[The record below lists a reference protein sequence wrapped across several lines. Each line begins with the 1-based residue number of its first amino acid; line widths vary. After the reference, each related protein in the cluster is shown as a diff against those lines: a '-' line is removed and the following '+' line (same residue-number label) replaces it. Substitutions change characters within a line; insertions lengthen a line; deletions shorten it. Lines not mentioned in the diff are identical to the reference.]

1 MSFGK
6 MTEQTYD
13 ILELI
18 PQRPPMVMV
27 DRLLHCDTVVTETEF
42 TVRENCIIV
51 EDGRLAATGLIENI
65 AQTCAARMGYINL
78 SSGKEVRMGVIGA
91 LREMEI
97 HRLPEIGSTIKTRI
111 EVSDE
116 VFGMTLAQAQSY
128 CDNTLLCSG
137 TIKIA
142 LL

>member
-1 MSFGK
+1 M
-6 MTEQTYD
+6 ENEYD
-13 ILELI
+13 ILTLL

-27 DRLLHCDTVVTETEF
+27 DRLLHCDPVLTETEL
-42 TVRENCIIV
+42 TIRPDNIMV
-51 EDGRLAATGLIENI
+51 EDGHLAEIGLLENV

-78 SSGKEVRMGVIGA
+78 SSGKEVRVGVIGA
-91 LREMEI
+91 LRDMEI
-97 HRLPEIGSTIKTRI
+97 HARPKVGSTITTRI

-116 VFGMTLAQAQSY
+116 VFGMTLAKAESR
-128 CDNTLLCSG
+128 CDDTILVSG

>member
-1 MSFGK
+1 
-6 MTEQTYD
+6 
-13 ILELI
+13 
-18 PQRPPMVMV
+18 MVMV
-27 DRLLHCDTVVTETEF
+27 DRLLHCDTVVTETERRS
-42 TVRENCIIV
+42 VENY
-51 EDGRLAATGLIENI
+51 DATGWEVYTP
-65 AQTCAARMGYINL
+65 ATDEAAHATCAARMGYINL

-128 CDNTLLCSG
+128 CDNTLLYSG

>member
-1 MSFGK
+1 
-6 MTEQTYD
+6 MTEQEYD
-13 ILELI
+13 ILTLL

-27 DRLLHCDTVVTETEF
+27 DRLLHCDPVVTETEF
-42 TVRENCIIV
+42 TVREDNILA
-51 EDGRLAATGLIENI
+51 EDGRLSACGLIENI

-78 SSGKEVRMGVIGA
+78 SKGEAVRVGVIGA
-91 LREMEI
+91 LRDMEI
-97 HRLPEIGSTIKTRI
+97 LVLPAVGSTITTRI

-116 VFGMTLAQAQSY
+116 VFGMTLAQASSR
-128 CDNTLLCSG
+128 CGDTLLASG

>member
-1 MSFGK
+1 
-6 MTEQTYD
+6 MT
-13 ILELI
+13 LL

-27 DRLLHCDTVVTETEF
+27 DRLLHCDPVLTETEL
-42 TVRENCIIV
+42 TIRPDNIMV
-51 EDGRLAATGLIENI
+51 EDGHLAEIGLLENV

-78 SSGKEVRMGVIGA
+78 SSGKEVRVGVIGA
-91 LREMEI
+91 LRDMEI
-97 HRLPEIGSTIKTRI
+97 HARPKVGSTITTRI

-116 VFGMTLAQAQSY
+116 VFGMTLAKAESR
-128 CDNTLLCSG
+128 CGDTILVSG

>member
-1 MSFGK
+1 M
-6 MTEQTYD
+6 EQEYD
-13 ILELI
+13 ILTLL

-27 DRLLHCDTVVTETEF
+27 DRLLHCDPVVTETEF
-42 TVRENCIIV
+42 TVREDNILA
-51 EDGRLAATGLIENI
+51 EDGRLSACGLIENI

-78 SSGKEVRMGVIGA
+78 SKGEAVRVGVIGA
-91 LREMEI
+91 LRDMEI
-97 HRLPEIGSTIKTRI
+97 HALPKVGSTITTRI

-116 VFGMTLAQAQSY
+116 VFGMTLAQASSR
-128 CDNTLLCSG
+128 CGDTLLASG

>member
-1 MSFGK
+1 M
-6 MTEQTYD
+6 ENEYD
-13 ILELI
+13 ILTLI

-27 DRLLHCDTVVTETEF
+27 DRLLHCDTVVTETEL
-42 TVRENCIIV
+42 TVSKDNIMV
-51 EDGRLAATGLIENI
+51 EDGHMSAIGLIENV

-78 SSGKEVRMGVIGA
+78 TSGKEVRVGVIGA
-91 LREMEI
+91 LRDMTI
-97 HRLPEIGSTIKTRI
+97 HSLPEVGSTIKTRI

-116 VFGMTLAQAQSY
+116 VFGMTLAQAESR
-128 CDNTLLCSG
+128 CGDMLLCSG

>member
-1 MSFGK
+1 MEK
-6 MTEQTYD
+6 EYD

-27 DRLLHCDTVVTETEF
+27 ERLLHCDTVVTLTEL
-42 TVRENCIIV
+42 TIREDNIMV
-51 EDGRLAATGLIENI
+51 EDGRLSAIGLIENI

-78 SSGKEVRMGVIGA
+78 SSGKEVRVGVIGA
-91 LREMEI
+91 LRDMQI
-97 HRLPEIGSTIKTRI
+97 HTLPEVGSTITTRI

-116 VFGMTLAQAQSY
+116 VFGMTLAQAESR
-128 CDNTLLCSG
+128 CGDTVLASG

>member
-1 MSFGK
+1 M
-6 MTEQTYD
+6 ENEYD
-13 ILELI
+13 ILTLI

-42 TVRENCIIV
+42 TVSKDNIMV
-51 EDGRLAATGLIENI
+51 EDGHMSAIGLIENV

-78 SSGKEVRMGVIGA
+78 TSGKEVRVGVIGA
-91 LREMEI
+91 LRDMTI
-97 HRLPEIGSTIKTRI
+97 HSLPEVGSTIKTRI

-116 VFGMTLAQAQSY
+116 VFGMTLAQAESR
-128 CDNTLLCSG
+128 CGDMLLCSG

>member
-1 MSFGK
+1 

-27 DRLLHCDTVVTETEF
+27 DRLLHCDPVVTETEF
-42 TVRENCIIV
+42 TVREDCIMV
-51 EDGRLAATGLIENI
+51 DGGQMSACGLVENI

-78 SSGKEVRMGVIGA
+78 SKGEAVRVGVIGA
-91 LREMEI
+91 LRDMEI
-97 HRLPEIGSTIKTRI
+97 HALPAVGSTITTHI

-116 VFGMTLAQAQSY
+116 VFGMTLAQAESR
-128 CDNTLLCSG
+128 CGDTLLASG

>member
-1 MSFGK
+1 M
-6 MTEQTYD
+6 EQEYD
-13 ILELI
+13 ILTLL

-27 DRLLHCDTVVTETEF
+27 DRLLHCDPVVTVTEL
-42 TVRENCIIV
+42 TVREDNIMV
-51 EDGRLAATGLIENI
+51 EDGRMSACGLIENI

-78 SSGKEVRMGVIGA
+78 SKGEEVRVGVIGA
-91 LREMEI
+91 LRDMEI
-97 HRLPEIGSTIKTRI
+97 HSLPSIGSRIETKI

-116 VFGMTLAQAQSY
+116 VFGMTLAHAESRSG
-128 CDNTLLCSG
+128 DTLLCSG

>member
-1 MSFGK
+1 M
-6 MTEQTYD
+6 ENEYD
-13 ILELI
+13 ILTLL

-27 DRLLHCDTVVTETEF
+27 SRLLHCDTVLTTTELDIQEDNIL
-42 TVRENCIIV
+42 VENGCLSEI
-51 EDGRLAATGLIENI
+51 GLIENI

-78 SSGKEVRMGVIGA
+78 SSGKEVRVGVIGA
-91 LREMEI
+91 LRDIEI
-97 HRLPEIGSTIKTRI
+97 HHLPPVGATIETRI

-116 VFGMTLAQAQSY
+116 VFGMTLAQASSR
-128 CDNTLLCSG
+128 CGDVLLASG

>member
-1 MSFGK
+1 MSFG
-6 MTEQTYD
+6 MENEYD
-13 ILELI
+13 ILTLI

-27 DRLLHCDTVVTETEF
+27 DRVLHCDTVVTETEL
-42 TVRENCIIV
+42 TVSKDNIMV
-51 EDGRLAATGLIENI
+51 EDGHMSAIGLIENV

-78 SSGKEVRMGVIGA
+78 TSGKEVRVGVIGA
-91 LREMEI
+91 LRDMTI
-97 HRLPEIGSTIKTRI
+97 HSLPEVGSTIKTRI

-116 VFGMTLAQAQSY
+116 VFGMTLAQAESR
-128 CDNTLLCSG
+128 CGDMLLCSG

>member
-1 MSFGK
+1 M
-6 MTEQTYD
+6 ENEYD
-13 ILELI
+13 ILTLL

-27 DRLLHCDTVVTETEF
+27 DRLLHCDPVLTETEL
-42 TVRENCIIV
+42 TIRPDNIMV
-51 EDGRLAATGLIENI
+51 EDGHLAEIGLLENV

-78 SSGKEVRMGVIGA
+78 SSGKEVRVGVIGA
-91 LREMEI
+91 LRDKEI
-97 HRLPEIGSTIKTRI
+97 HARPKVGSTITTRI

-116 VFGMTLAQAQSY
+116 VFGMTLAKAESR
-128 CDNTLLCSG
+128 CGDTILVSG

>member
-1 MSFGK
+1 
-6 MTEQTYD
+6 MTEEYD
-13 ILELI
+13 ILTLL

-27 DRLLHCDTVVTETEF
+27 DRLMHCDPVVTETEL
-42 TVRENCIIV
+42 TVRNDNIMV
-51 EDGRLAATGLIENI
+51 DDGRLSACGLIENI

-78 SSGKEVRMGVIGA
+78 SSGKEVRVGVIGA
-91 LREMEI
+91 LRDMEI
-97 HRLPEIGSTIKTRI
+97 HSLPPVGSKIVTTI

-116 VFGMTLAQAQSY
+116 VFGMTLAQASSR
-128 CDNTLLCSG
+128 CGDTLLASG

>member
-1 MSFGK
+1 MK
-6 MTEQTYD
+6 QEYD
-13 ILELI
+13 ILTLL

-27 DRLLHCDTVVTETEF
+27 DRLLHCDTVVTVTEL
-42 TVRENCIIV
+42 TVRKDNIMV
-51 EDGRLAATGLIENI
+51 DDGRMSACGLLENI

-78 SSGKEVRMGVIGA
+78 SKGEEVRVGVIGA
-91 LREMEI
+91 LRDMEI
-97 HRLPEIGSTIKTRI
+97 HSLPPVGSRIETRI

-116 VFGMTLAQAQSY
+116 VFGMTLAHAESRSG
-128 CDNTLLCSG
+128 DTLLCSG

>member
-1 MSFGK
+1 MEK
-6 MTEQTYD
+6 EYD
-13 ILELI
+13 ILTLL

-27 DRLLHCDTVVTETEF
+27 DRLLHCDPVVTETEF
-42 TVRENCIIV
+42 TVREDNIMV
-51 EDGRLAATGLIENI
+51 DDGKLSACGLIENI

-78 SSGKEVRMGVIGA
+78 SNGKEVRVGVIGA
-91 LREMEI
+91 LRDLEI
-97 HRLPEIGSTIKTRI
+97 HALPIVGDRIETRI

-116 VFGMTLAQAQSY
+116 VFGMTLAQASSR
-128 CDNTLLCSG
+128 CGDTLLASG

>member
-1 MSFGK
+1 MSFG
-6 MTEQTYD
+6 MEQTYD
-13 ILELI
+13 ILDLI

-27 DRLLHCDTVVTETEF
+27 DRLLHCDPVVTETEF
-42 TVRENCIIV
+42 TVREENILV
-51 EDGRLAATGLIENI
+51 ENGRMSACGLVENI

-78 SSGKEVRMGVIGA
+78 SKGEAVRVGVIGA
-91 LREMEI
+91 LRDMEI
-97 HRLPEIGSTIKTRI
+97 HVLPAVGSTITTRI

-116 VFGMTLAQAQSY
+116 VFGMTLAQAESR
-128 CDNTLLCSG
+128 CGDTLLASG

>member
-1 MSFGK
+1 M
-6 MTEQTYD
+6 EQEYD
-13 ILELI
+13 ILTLL

-27 DRLLHCDTVVTETEF
+27 DRLLHCDPVVTVTEL
-42 TVRENCIIV
+42 TVREDNIMV
-51 EDGRLAATGLIENI
+51 EDGRMSACGLIENI

-78 SSGKEVRMGVIGA
+78 SKGEAVRVGVIGA
-91 LREMEI
+91 LRDMEI
-97 HRLPEIGSTIKTRI
+97 HSLPPVGSRIETKI

-116 VFGMTLAQAQSY
+116 VFGMTLAQAESR
-128 CDNTLLCSG
+128 CGDTLLVSG

>member
-1 MSFGK
+1 MK
-6 MTEQTYD
+6 QEYD
-13 ILELI
+13 ILTLL

-27 DRLLHCDTVVTETEF
+27 DRLLHCDTVVTVTEL
-42 TVRENCIIV
+42 TVRKDNIMV
-51 EDGRLAATGLIENI
+51 DDGRMSACGLIENI

-78 SSGKEVRMGVIGA
+78 SKGEEVRVGVIGA
-91 LREMEI
+91 LRDMEI
-97 HRLPEIGSTIKTRI
+97 HSLPPVGSRIETRI

-116 VFGMTLAQAQSY
+116 VFGMTLAHAESRSG
-128 CDNTLLCSG
+128 DTLLCSG

>member
-1 MSFGK
+1 MEK
-6 MTEQTYD
+6 EYD
-13 ILELI
+13 ILTLL

-27 DRLLHCDTVVTETEF
+27 DRLLHCDPVVTETEF
-42 TVRENCIIV
+42 TVREDNIMV
-51 EDGRLAATGLIENI
+51 DDGKLSACGLIENI

-78 SSGKEVRMGVIGA
+78 SNGKVVRVGVIGA
-91 LREMEI
+91 LRDLEI
-97 HRLPEIGSTIKTRI
+97 HALPIVGDRIETRI

-116 VFGMTLAQAQSY
+116 VFGMTLAQASSR
-128 CDNTLLCSG
+128 CGDTLLASG

>member
-1 MSFGK
+1 M
-6 MTEQTYD
+6 ENEYD
-13 ILELI
+13 ILTLI

-27 DRLLHCDTVVTETEF
+27 DRLLHCDTVVTETEL
-42 TVRENCIIV
+42 TVSKDNIMV
-51 EDGRLAATGLIENI
+51 EDGHMSAIGLIENV

-78 SSGKEVRMGVIGA
+78 TSGKEVRVGVIGA
-91 LREMEI
+91 LRDMTI
-97 HRLPEIGSTIKTRI
+97 HSLPEVGSTIKTRI

-116 VFGMTLAQAQSY
+116 VFGMTLAQAESL
-128 CDNTLLCSG
+128 CGDMLLCSG

>member
-1 MSFGK
+1 M
-6 MTEQTYD
+6 ENEYD
-13 ILELI
+13 IMTLL

-27 DRLLHCDTVVTETEF
+27 DRLLHCDPVLTETEL
-42 TVRENCIIV
+42 TIRPDNIMV
-51 EDGRLAATGLIENI
+51 EDGHLAEIGLLENV

-78 SSGKEVRMGVIGA
+78 SSGKEVRVGVIGA
-91 LREMEI
+91 LRDMEI
-97 HRLPEIGSTIKTRI
+97 HARPKVGSTITTRI

-116 VFGMTLAQAQSY
+116 VFGMTLAKAESR
-128 CDNTLLCSG
+128 CGDTILVSG

>member
-1 MSFGK
+1 MEK
-6 MTEQTYD
+6 EYD
-13 ILELI
+13 ILALI

-27 DRLLHCDTVVTETEF
+27 DRLLHCDTVVTQTEL
-42 TVRENCIIV
+42 TIREDNIMV
-51 EDGRLAATGLIENI
+51 ENGHLSEIGLIENI

-78 SSGKEVRMGVIGA
+78 SSGKEVRVGVIGA
-91 LREMEI
+91 LRDMEI
-97 HRLPEIGSTIKTRI
+97 HTLPAVGRTIPTRI

-116 VFGMTLAQAQSY
+116 VFGMTLAQAESR
-128 CDNTLLCSG
+128 CGDTILASG

>member
-1 MSFGK
+1 M
-6 MTEQTYD
+6 ENEYD
-13 ILELI
+13 ILTLI

-27 DRLLHCDTVVTETEF
+27 DRLLHCDTVLTETEL
-42 TVRENCIIV
+42 TVSKDNIMV
-51 EDGRLAATGLIENI
+51 EDGRMSAIGLIENV

-78 SSGKEVRMGVIGA
+78 TSGKEVRVGVIGA
-91 LREMEI
+91 LRDMTI
-97 HRLPEIGSTIKTRI
+97 HSLPEVGSTIKTRI

-116 VFGMTLAQAQSY
+116 VFGMTLAQAESR
-128 CDNTLLCSG
+128 CGDMLLCSG

>member
-1 MSFGK
+1 M
-6 MTEQTYD
+6 ENEYD
-13 ILELI
+13 ILTLI

-27 DRLLHCDTVVTETEF
+27 DRLLHCDTVVTETEL
-42 TVRENCIIV
+42 TVSKDNIMV
-51 EDGRLAATGLIENI
+51 EDGRMSAIGLIENV

-78 SSGKEVRMGVIGA
+78 TSGKEVRVGVIGA
-91 LREMEI
+91 LRDMTI
-97 HRLPEIGSTIKTRI
+97 HSLPEVGSTIKTRI

-116 VFGMTLAQAQSY
+116 VFGMTLAQAESR
-128 CDNTLLCSG
+128 CGDMLLCSG

>member
-1 MSFGK
+1 M
-6 MTEQTYD
+6 EQEYD
-13 ILELI
+13 ILTLL

-27 DRLLHCDTVVTETEF
+27 DRLLHCDPVVTVTEL
-42 TVRENCIIV
+42 TVREDNIMV
-51 EDGRLAATGLIENI
+51 EDGRMSACGLIENI

-78 SSGKEVRMGVIGA
+78 SKGEEVRVGVIGA
-91 LREMEI
+91 LRDMEI
-97 HRLPEIGSTIKTRI
+97 HSLPKVGDRIETRI

-116 VFGMTLAQAQSY
+116 VFGMTLAQAESR
-128 CDNTLLCSG
+128 CGDTLLASG

>member
-1 MSFGK
+1 M
-6 MTEQTYD
+6 ENEYD
-13 ILELI
+13 ILTLL

-27 DRLLHCDTVVTETEF
+27 DRLLLCDPVLTETEL
-42 TVRENCIIV
+42 TIRPDNIMV
-51 EDGRLAATGLIENI
+51 EDGHLAEIGLLENV

-78 SSGKEVRMGVIGA
+78 SSGKEVRVGVIGA
-91 LREMEI
+91 LRDMEI
-97 HRLPEIGSTIKTRI
+97 HARPKVGSTITTRI

-116 VFGMTLAQAQSY
+116 VFGMTLAKAESR
-128 CDNTLLCSG
+128 CGDTILVSG